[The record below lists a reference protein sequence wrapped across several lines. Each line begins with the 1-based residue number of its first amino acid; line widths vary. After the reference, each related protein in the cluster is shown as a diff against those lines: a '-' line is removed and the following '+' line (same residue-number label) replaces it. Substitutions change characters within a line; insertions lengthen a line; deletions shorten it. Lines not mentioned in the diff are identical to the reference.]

1 MMAQVAAGLA
11 SHLAAGGLFLAA
23 ALSLFH
29 RLPLGF
35 LRFCAGSSA
44 LLAAFA
50 ALPGSSP
57 LRVRLAFVALS
68 LAAGIWYVTL
78 TATGASRK
86 PIALQAAAAAALV
99 SALTAGAGAS
109 TETWVAVLSS
119 LSAALLLGAV
129 AVTMVLGHWYLVDTS
144 LSIAPL
150 RDGALWVSLA
160 VVARF
165 VAVAAALLFGGW
177 EILRIG
183 RAADIMF
190 STNGLF
196 FLFRAL
202 MGLGAPLLLA
212 GLIWQTVK
220 IRSTQSA
227 TGLLYVLLILVLF
240 GELISSFLRV
250 ATGHPL

>member
-1 MMAQVAAGLA
+1 MMGQVTAGLA
-11 SHLAAGGLFLAA
+11 SHLAAGGLLLAA
-23 ALSLFH
+23 VLSLFH
-29 RLPLGF
+29 RLPVGF
-35 LRFCAGSSA
+35 LRFCAASSA
-44 LLAAFA
+44 ALAGFA
-50 ALPGSSP
+50 AIPGSSSFG
-57 LRVRLAFVALS
+57 VRFAFGMLS
-68 LAAGIWYVTL
+68 LVAFLWYL
-78 TATGASRK
+78 ALRARGENPK
-86 PIALQAAAAAALV
+86 PLAILAAAAAILV
-99 SALTAGAGAS
+99 TVLTAGAEGS

-119 LSAALLLGAV
+119 LSAAILLGAV
-129 AVTMVLGHWYLVDTS
+129 AVTMILGHWYLVDTS

-160 VVARF
+160 VAARF
-165 VAVAAALLFGGW
+165 VAVAAALFFGGW

-183 RAADIMF
+183 RAADIIF

-196 FLFRAL
+196 FLFRSL

>member
-1 MMAQVAAGLA
+1 MITQVTAALA
-11 SHLAAGGLFLAA
+11 GHLAAGGLLLAA
-23 ALSLFH
+23 ILSLFH
-29 RLPLGF
+29 RLPVGF
-35 LRFCAGSSA
+35 LRFCTSSSA
-44 LLAAFA
+44 LLSAFA
-50 ALPGSSP
+50 AMPSSYST
-57 LRVRLAFVALS
+57 RVRLAWAALS
-68 LAAGIWYVTL
+68 LVAAVWYL
-78 TATGASRK
+78 TMAARGESRK
-86 PIALQAAAAAALV
+86 PLALLAAAAAVLV
-99 SALTAGAGAS
+99 LVLTAGSGA
-109 TETWVAVLSS
+109 TTPEWVAVLGS
-119 LSAALLLGAV
+119 LSSALLLGAV

-150 RDGALWVSLA
+150 RAGALWVSLA
-160 VVARF
+160 VAARWAA
-165 VAVAAALLFGGW
+165 VVAALSFGGW
-177 EILRIG
+177 EILRIS
-183 RAADIMF
+183 RAADVIF

-196 FLFRAL
+196 FLFRSL

>member
-11 SHLAAGGLFLAA
+11 SHLAAGGLLLAA

-29 RLPLGF
+29 HLPIGF

-50 ALPGSSP
+50 AMPGSSP

-68 LAAGIWYVTL
+68 LAASIWYVFL
-78 TATGASRK
+78 TATGKTRK
-86 PIALQAAAAAALV
+86 PIAFLAAVAAALV
-99 SALTAGAGAS
+99 PGLTAGAGAS

-129 AVTMVLGHWYLVDTS
+129 SVTMVLGHWYLVDTS

-160 VVARF
+160 VAARL
-165 VAVAAALLFGGW
+165 VAVAAALAFGGW

-183 RAADIMF
+183 RAADVIF

-196 FLFRAL
+196 FLFRTL

-227 TGLLYVLLILVLF
+227 TGLLYVALILVLF
-240 GELISSFLRV
+240 GELTSEFLRLR
-250 ATGHPL
+250 TGYPL

>member
-1 MMAQVAAGLA
+1 MMGQVMAGLA
-11 SHLAAGGLFLAA
+11 SHLAAGGLLLAA
-23 ALSLFH
+23 GLSLFH
-29 RLPLGF
+29 RLPVGF

-44 LLAAFA
+44 LLACFAAIPASSSVRVRISFVVLSLIAFA
-50 ALPGSSP
+50 WYLALRARSESP
-57 LRVRLAFVALS
+57 KPLALLV
-68 LAAGIWYVTL
+68 LAAAI
-78 TATGASRK
+78 
-86 PIALQAAAAAALV
+86 LV
-99 SALTAGAGAS
+99 PVLTAGAEAS
-109 TETWVAVLSS
+109 TETWVAILSS
-119 LSAALLLGAV
+119 LSSALLLGAV
-129 AVTMVLGHWYLVDTS
+129 AVTMILGHWYLVDTS

-160 VVARF
+160 VGARF
-165 VAVAAALLFGGW
+165 LAVAAALVFGGW
-177 EILRIG
+177 EILRIS

-196 FLFRAL
+196 FLFRSL

>member
-11 SHLAAGGLFLAA
+11 SHLAAGGLLLAGV
-23 ALSLFH
+23 LSLFH
-29 RLPLGF
+29 RLPAGF
-35 LRFCAGSSA
+35 LRFCSASSA

-50 ALPGSSP
+50 AIPGSST
-57 LRVRLAFVALS
+57 LRVRLAFAGLS
-68 LAAGIWYVTL
+68 LVAFVWYVTL
-78 TATGASRK
+78 ARGENRR
-86 PIALQAAAAAALV
+86 PMALLAAAAAVLV
-99 SALTAGAGAS
+99 LVLTAGPGAS
-109 TETWVAVLSS
+109 TATWVAIVSS

-129 AVTMVLGHWYLVDTS
+129 AVTMILGHWYLVDTS

-160 VVARF
+160 VLARF
-165 VAVAAALLFGGW
+165 FAVAAALVFGGW

-183 RAADIMF
+183 RAADVIF

-196 FLFRAL
+196 FLFRTL

>member
-1 MMAQVAAGLA
+1 MAQVAAGLA
-11 SHLAAGGLFLAA
+11 SHLAAGGLLLAG

-29 RLPLGF
+29 RLPAGF
-35 LRFCAGSSA
+35 LRFCSASSA

-50 ALPGSSP
+50 AIPGSSP
-57 LRVRLAFVALS
+57 LRVRLAFAGLS
-68 LAAGIWYVTL
+68 LVAFVWYVTL
-78 TATGASRK
+78 ARGKNRR
-86 PIALQAAAAAALV
+86 PIALLAAIAAMLV
-99 SALTAGAGAS
+99 LVLTAGAGAS
-109 TETWVAVLSS
+109 TAAWIAILSS

-129 AVTMVLGHWYLVDTS
+129 AVTMILGHWYLVDTS

-150 RDGALWVSLA
+150 RDGAFWVSLA
-160 VVARF
+160 VLARF
-165 VAVAAALLFGGW
+165 LAVAAALVFGGW

-183 RAADIMF
+183 RAADIIF

-196 FLFRAL
+196 FLFRTL
-202 MGLGAPLLLA
+202 MGLGAPLVLA

>member
-1 MMAQVAAGLA
+1 MSLVAFAWYLA
-11 SHLAAGGLFLAA
+11 LRARSESPKALALLVLAA
-23 ALSLFH
+23 A
-29 RLPLGF
+29 
-35 LRFCAGSSA
+35 
-44 LLAAFA
+44 
-50 ALPGSSP
+50 
-57 LRVRLAFVALS
+57 
-68 LAAGIWYVTL
+68 I
-78 TATGASRK
+78 
-86 PIALQAAAAAALV
+86 LV
-99 SALTAGAGAS
+99 PVLTAGAEAS
-109 TETWVAVLSS
+109 TETWVAILSS
-119 LSAALLLGAV
+119 LSSALLLGAV
-129 AVTMVLGHWYLVDTS
+129 AVTMILGHWYLVDTS

-160 VVARF
+160 VGARF
-165 VAVAAALLFGGW
+165 LAVAAALVFGGW
-177 EILRIG
+177 EILRIS

-196 FLFRAL
+196 FLFRSL

>member
-1 MMAQVAAGLA
+1 MITQVTSALAG
-11 SHLAAGGLFLAA
+11 HLAAGGLLLAG

-29 RLPLGF
+29 RLPVGF
-35 LRFCAGSSA
+35 LRFCAASSFLLSAFAAMPSSSEARTRLAWVGLSAAAAIWYLALRARGDSPKPVA
-44 LLAAFA
+44 LLAA
-50 ALPGSSP
+50 
-57 LRVRLAFVALS
+57 
-68 LAAGIWYVTL
+68 
-78 TATGASRK
+78 AT
-86 PIALQAAAAAALV
+86 ALV
-99 SALTAGAGAS
+99 SALTAGGGAS
-109 TETWVAVLSS
+109 SPEWVAILGSLSS
-119 LSAALLLGAV
+119 ALLLGSV
-129 AVTMVLGHWYLVDTS
+129 AVTMVLGHWYLVDTR

-150 RDGALWVSLA
+150 RDGALWVAAAVAARWVA
-160 VVARF
+160 VVA
-165 VAVAAALLFGGW
+165 ALSFGGW
-177 EILRIG
+177 EMLRVA
-183 RAADIMF
+183 RAADVIF

-196 FLFRAL
+196 FLFRSL

>member
-1 MMAQVAAGLA
+1 MIALVTSALAG
-11 SHLAAGGLFLAA
+11 HLAAGGLLLAA
-23 ALSLFH
+23 ILSLFH
-29 RLPLGF
+29 RLPVGF
-35 LRFCAGSSA
+35 LRFCSSSSA
-44 LLAAFA
+44 LFAAFA
-50 ALPGSSP
+50 AMPGSSP
-57 LRVRLAFVALS
+57 TRVRLAWGVLS
-68 LAAGIWYVTL
+68 LVAAFWYVT
-78 TATGASRK
+78 TVVRGESRK
-86 PIALQAAAAAALV
+86 PIALLAAAIAVLV
-99 SALTAGAGAS
+99 PVLTAGWGAS
-109 TETWVAVLSS
+109 TAEWVAVLSS
-119 LSAALLLGAV
+119 LSSSLLLGAV

-160 VVARF
+160 VLARWAA
-165 VAVAAALLFGGW
+165 VVAALSFGGW

-183 RAADIMF
+183 RAADVIF

-196 FLFRAL
+196 FFFRSL

-220 IRSTQSA
+220 MRSTQSA
-227 TGLLYVLLILVLF
+227 TGLLYVLLVLVLF